1 MHECSCFELSELF
14 HVHSFATAMK
24 YNKTTIVP
32 SFFYL
37 VTVSVTAIA
46 LNASSLEENTPE
58 SFLKVCN
65 KAAISE

>member
-14 HVHSFATAMK
+14 DVHSFATAMK

-32 SFFYL
+32 SYFYV

-46 LNASSLEENTPE
+46 LNASSKKIHPE
-58 SFLKVCN
+58 VF
-65 KAAISE
+65 